1 MTWMLLGAGLVLLI
15 IGAELLVRGAAR
27 LAASFG
33 VPALV
38 IGLTVVAFGT
48 SAPELAVSMK
58 SAWSGQTELA
68 IANVVGSNIF
78 NVLFI
83 LGLAAVVSPLMVS
96 RQLIRQ
102 DVPIMILISAVA
114 AAMAWDGILAFRE
127 AVVLFTGLIV
137 YTVFLFIQ
145 GRRKGPQLA
154 DGDVA
159 GLSEKAVPAWR
170 NLLLVVAGLVLLVM
184 GSRWLVQSAVTIA
197 GSLGVSE
204 AVIGL
209 TIIAAGTSLPE
220 VMTSVMATLRGQR
233 DIAIGNVVGSNV
245 FNLLCVLGLS
255 GLVSPEPLVAG
266 SQMASLDIPVML
278 GVALLCLPLFFTGA
292 ALTRFEGS
300 LFLMLYVCYVWY
312 MVALALA
319 VDYLPTLQVT
329 IGYGLIPLVVLVVA
343 GLLGRDLIAR
353 RRSNGA
359 ASQ

>member
-1 MTWMLLGAGLVLLI
+1 MTWIQLAGGLVLLI
-15 IGAELLVRGAAR
+15 LGAELLVRGAAR

-48 SAPELAVSMK
+48 SAPELAVSLK
-58 SAWSGQTELA
+58 SAWSGQAELA
-68 IANVVGSNIF
+68 VANVVGSNIF

-83 LGLAAVVSPLMVS
+83 LGLAAVLSPLVVS

-102 DVPIMILISAVA
+102 DVPIMIVVSAVA
-114 AAMAWDGILAFRE
+114 AAMAWNGTLATWEAAILFA
-127 AVVLFTGLIV
+127 GLV
-137 YTVFLFIQ
+137 GYSVFLFVQ
-145 GRRKGPQLA
+145 GRRKGADLA
-154 DGDVA
+154 GDDVA
-159 GLSEKAVPAWR
+159 GLLSTPVPVWR
-170 NLLLVVAGLVLLVM
+170 NLLLVAVGLVLLVM

-209 TIIAAGTSLPE
+209 TIVAAGTSLPE

-255 GLVSPEPLVAG
+255 GLLSPEPLVAG
-266 SQMASLDIPVML
+266 GQLAALDIPVMV

-292 ALTRFEGS
+292 SLSRFEGG
-300 LFLMLYVCYVWY
+300 LFLTLYVSYVWY
-312 MVALALA
+312 MVAQTLG
-319 VDYLPTLQVT
+319 VSYLPVMEVAL
-329 IGYGLIPLVVLVVA
+329 GYGLVPATLLVVA
-343 GLLGRDLIAR
+343 GLLVRDLR
-353 RRSNGA
+353 RRRPIG
-359 ASQ
+359 

>member
-1 MTWMLLGAGLVLLI
+1 MTWMLLIAGLVLLI
-15 IGAELLVRGAAR
+15 LGAELLVRGAAR

-48 SAPELAVSMK
+48 SAPELAVSLK

-78 NVLFI
+78 NVLLI
-83 LGLAAVVSPLMVS
+83 LGLAAVLSPLVVS
-96 RQLIRQ
+96 QQLIRQ
-102 DVPIMILISAVA
+102 DVPIMILVSAITA
-114 AAMAWDGILAFRE
+114 ALAWNGVLARWE
-127 AVVLFTGLIV
+127 AGLLFSGLVL
-137 YTVFLFIQ
+137 YTVFLFVQ
-145 GRRKGPQLA
+145 GRRQGA
-154 DGDVA
+154 EASDDDVA
-159 GLSEKAVPAWR
+159 GLLQGQVPMWQ
-170 NLLLVVAGLVLLVM
+170 NLLLVIVGLALLVL
-184 GSRWLVQSAVTIA
+184 GSRWLVQSAVSIA

-233 DIAIGNVVGSNV
+233 DIAIGNVVGSNI

-266 SQMASLDIPVML
+266 SQLAALDMPVML

-292 ALTRFEGS
+292 TLSRFEGA
-300 LFLMLYVCYVWY
+300 LFLVLYVSYVWY
-312 MVALALA
+312 MVALTVGAVYLATMEMAL
-319 VDYLPTLQVT
+319 V
-329 IGYGLIPLVVLVVA
+329 YGLIPVTLVVVA
-343 GLLGRDLIAR
+343 ALLARDLR
-353 RRSNGA
+353 HRRS
-359 ASQ
+359 

>member
-1 MTWMLLGAGLVLLI
+1 MTWILLVAGLVLLI

-38 IGLTVVAFGT
+38 VGLTVVAFGT
-48 SAPELAVSMK
+48 SAPELAVSIK
-58 SAWSGQTELA
+58 SAWAGQTELA

-83 LGLAAVVSPLMVS
+83 LGLAAVISPLVVS

-102 DVPIMILISAVA
+102 DVPIMILVSAVA
-114 AAMAWDGILAFRE
+114 AVMAWNGTLATWE
-127 AVVLFTGLIV
+127 AAVLFLGLV
-137 YTVFLFIQ
+137 AYTLFLFIQ
-145 GRRKGPQLA
+145 GRRQGAEPV
-154 DGDVA
+154 DDDVA
-159 GLSEKAVPAWR
+159 GLLGEKAPAWR
-170 NLLLVVAGLVLLVM
+170 NLMLVAVGLVLLVM

-266 SQMASLDIPVML
+266 NQMAALDIPVML

-292 ALTRFEGS
+292 AVSRFEGA
-300 LFLMLYVCYVWY
+300 LFLALYVCYVWY
-312 MVALALA
+312 TVAVTLV
-319 VDYLPTLQVT
+319 VDYLPTLQWALAF
-329 IGYGLIPLVVLVVA
+329 GLIPLVILVVA
-343 GLLGRDLIAR
+343 GLLGRDLMAR
-353 RRSNGA
+353 RH
-359 ASQ
+359 